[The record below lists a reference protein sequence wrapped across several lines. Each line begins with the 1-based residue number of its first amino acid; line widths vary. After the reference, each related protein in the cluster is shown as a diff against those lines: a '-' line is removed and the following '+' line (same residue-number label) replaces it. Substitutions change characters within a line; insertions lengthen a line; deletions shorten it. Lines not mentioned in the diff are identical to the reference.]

1 MTEKSWQKMIIRCPA
16 PLSESIAS
24 FVSDLTGS
32 GVEIAEDEKSA
43 DHSFIYGYLPTDE
56 PSLPDKLASA
66 KAYLQEL
73 DRQFPEYPPSSIEFT
88 AIADQDWHRKWKA
101 SFKPFHL
108 SENIVVKPSWETYAP
123 VGAEKVIEIDPG
135 MAFGTG
141 LHASTRLATELME
154 EHLVALPSPP
164 QTVLDVGTGTGIL
177 AIGSALLGCAKITA
191 IDNDPEAI
199 TAAVDNIKSN
209 NLDSAITASNTDLAG
224 LAGPYELILAN
235 IIHNTLVEMA
245 PTLSSLLA
253 RNGVLILAGILS
265 GSQADNINTIYN
277 ALGLTS
283 LASRESGEW
292 TALSFRKP

>member
-1 MTEKSWQKMIIRCPA
+1 MTEKSWQKMIIHCPS
-16 PLSESIAS
+16 PLCESIGS

-32 GVEIAEDEKSA
+32 GVEIADDEKSA
-43 DHSFIYGYLPTDE
+43 DHSFVYGYLAADE

-66 KAYLQEL
+66 RAYLQEL
-73 DRQFPEYPPSSIEFT
+73 GGQFSEYPPATIEFT
-88 AIADQDWHRKWKA
+88 AIADEDWHRKWKA
-101 SFKPFHL
+101 SFKSFHL

-154 EHLVALPSPP
+154 EYLASRPSPP

-177 AIGSALLGCAKITA
+177 AIGGAMLGCKKITA
-191 IDNDPEAI
+191 IDNDPEAV
-199 TAAVDNIKSN
+199 TAARENIQSN
-209 NLDSAITASNTDLAG
+209 DLDSAIKADITDLAD

-245 PTLSSLLA
+245 PDLSSLLTH
-253 RNGVLILAGILS
+253 NGVLILAGILS
-265 GSQADNINTIYN
+265 GSQADNIDSIYN
-277 ALGLTS
+277 DQGLTS